1 MPKTKTRKIARP
13 VKFQLCLTPE
23 EKNKLIEISDQK
35 DLTVSELIR
44 TATLK
49 RKLPQK
55 VTEVAHKTYWELGKI
70 GVNINQIARAANTAL
85 LNGQEL
91 PAIDLEELNRLE
103 QLIKQVRKEISGTS
117 LVDSEAS

>member
-23 EKNKLIEISDQK
+23 EKNQLIEISDRK
-35 DLTVSELIR
+35 NLTVSELIR

-70 GVNINQIARAANTAL
+70 GVNKTIRLSMESALAESRAYLRSRGAPMTTFKEWDLMPINM
-85 LNGQEL
+85 
-91 PAIDLEELNRLE
+91 
-103 QLIKQVRKEISGTS
+103 S
-117 LVDSEAS
+117 